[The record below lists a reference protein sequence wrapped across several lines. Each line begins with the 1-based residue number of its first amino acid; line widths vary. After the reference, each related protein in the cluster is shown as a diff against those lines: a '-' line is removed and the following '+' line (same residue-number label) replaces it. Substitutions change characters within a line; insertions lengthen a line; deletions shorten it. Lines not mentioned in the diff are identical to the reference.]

1 VRLRLSRV
9 LAESGASFPLD
20 LLAVVRTAGGPVLL
34 YARTMCI
41 RTQTHARSTG
51 LFLAYSLRRR

>member
-1 VRLRLSRV
+1 MRLCLSRV
-9 LAESGASFPLD
+9 PAKSRAPLPLD

-41 RTQTHARSTG
+41 RTQTYAPSAG
-51 LFLAYSLRRR
+51 LFLA